1 MPHNQE
7 LFYLI
12 YKKQIRV
19 SLFFSIVDDK
29 INF

>member
-12 YKKQIRV
+12 YKKTNK
-19 SLFFSIVDDK
+19 SLTFFSIVDDK